1 MTPITAVI
9 ITRNEAENIARCIES
24 AKKVVDEV
32 IVVDA
37 YSEDDT
43 VEICEML
50 GARVFQKRWEGY
62 SNNKNF
68 GNARASHDFIL
79 SLDADEVLSD
89 ELVESISVAKRQLV
103 GVYRF
108 NRLTNYCG
116 KWIYHSG
123 WYPDRKVRLFDRR
136 IAHWE
141 GDFVHEVLAFPEG
154 TPMTHLSGDL
164 LHYSYRSIADHVNRQ
179 NRYSELAA
187 QELHDKGYQGSIIK
201 LCFGP
206 LGRFMK
212 SYIVKKGVLDGFYGF
227 VICVMSGF
235 YVFLREAKALHL
247 AKVSENKST
256 G

>member
-1 MTPITAVI
+1 MTPISAVI
-9 ITRNEAENIARCIES
+9 ITRNEAENISRCIES
-24 AKKVVDEV
+24 VQKVADEV

-43 VEICEML
+43 VEICKKL
-50 GARVFQKRWEGY
+50 GARIFQKRWEGY
-62 SNNKNF
+62 SNSKNF
-68 GNARASHDFIL
+68 GNDKAEHDFIL

-89 ELVESISVAKRQLV
+89 KLVESISIAKRNLT

-116 KWIYHSG
+116 KWIYYSG

-136 IAHWE
+136 IARWE
-141 GDFVHEVLAFPEG
+141 GDFVHEILVYPEG
-154 TPMTHLSGDL
+154 TPITHLSGDL
-164 LHYSYRSIADHVNRQ
+164 HHYSYRSIADHVNRQ

-187 QELHDKGYQGSIIK
+187 QELHNKGYKGSLVK
-201 LCFGP
+201 LCIGP
-206 LGRFMK
+206 VGRFLK

-227 VICVMSGF
+227 VICAMSSF

-247 AKVSENKST
+247 AIVSKEKST
-256 G
+256 V